1 MQVLENQLVTRP
13 GRAARRKW
21 LTLNALHFNV
31 KKFLT
36 ENSKRSTLSISEESQ
51 RGMLVDTPM
60 LRC

>member
-1 MQVLENQLVTRP
+1 MLDNQQVTAP
-13 GRAARRKW
+13 GRAAGRKW
-21 LTLNALHFNV
+21 LALNALRLNA